1 MPTPPLSAT
10 SARRDLALVVLVTAT
25 AAVLAI
31 RFDLSE
37 ALFSWTRGSERL
49 QIDEL
54 PALLLVL
61 AASFAWFAARRFAE
75 VRREVVRTRELGQQ
89 LEGALR
95 ENRRLAQQYLQ
106 VQESERRALARDLHD
121 ELGQYLNA
129 IKIDAVALRA
139 HVQADGSAAQA
150 LRGMIA
156 NIDQVQAAVLGLVRQ
171 LRPVGID
178 EFGLAGA
185 LEHCVA
191 DWRSRLPQTSLHLAI
206 DQRLGDLDEA
216 HRLTLYRL
224 VQEAL
229 TNVARH
235 AQASRVDIDIALQA
249 TATGRS
255 LRARIADDGHAAA
268 PPRNSPG
275 LGLLGMRER
284 VEALGGM
291 LEVSGPSP
299 TGFVVQAIIPLP

>member
-1 MPTPPLSAT
+1 MPTAPLSAT

-49 QIDEL
+49 QLDEL

-61 AASFAWFAARRFAE
+61 AASLAWFAARRFAE
-75 VRREVVRTRELGQQ
+75 VRREIVRTRELGRQ

-129 IKIDAVALRA
+129 IKIDAVGLRA
-139 HVQADGSAAQA
+139 RVQADLSAAQA

-206 DQRLGDLDEA
+206 DQVLGDLDEA

-224 VQEAL
+224 VQESL

-235 AQASRVDIDIALQA
+235 AQASRVDIDIGLQA
-249 TATGRS
+249 TAGGRC
-255 LRARIADDGHAAA
+255 LRARIADDGHAGARS
-268 PPRNSPG
+268 RNSPG

-291 LEVSGPSP
+291 LEVSGPSSS
-299 TGFVVQAIIPLP
+299 GFVVQAIIPLP